1 MNGNYESRSIIEC
14 YQRQDWPKWEE
25 AIQEKLSSFT
35 KQEIFRLVTQTL
47 DNVKHVEYKWIFV
60 RKQEE
65 HNEIVK
71 YNA

>member
-14 YQRQDWPKWEE
+14 YQRQDWPKWEK

-47 DNVKHVEYKWIFV
+47 DNVKRVEYKWIFV

-65 HNEIVK
+65 HNEVVK